1 MGRVVAL
8 AVGCL
13 VAIGCEGSDGG
24 SAASKQDPL
33 EVYETVFRYRL
44 QKHPREVS
52 AYLTVDGKDIPASVL
67 GRLRK
72 DWPNLKAISEEPK
85 ERGLR
90 IYVNKLKWID
100 TSTAEVE
107 AGYWFPTKFA
117 GEGYFGDHHVV
128 RRDGRWVV
136 AKITN
141 ETSS

>member
-1 MGRVVAL
+1 
-8 AVGCL
+8 
-13 VAIGCEGSDGG
+13 
-24 SAASKQDPL
+24 
-33 EVYETVFRYRL
+33 
-44 QKHPREVS
+44 
-52 AYLTVDGKDIPASVL
+52 
-67 GRLRK
+67 K

-85 ERGLR
+85 ERALR

-100 TSTAEVE
+100 TNTAEVE

-117 GEGYFGDHHVV
+117 GQGYFGDHRVV